1 LLTERQKT
9 WLFLAIMFAF
19 LLLMAAFRPLS
30 VPDEGRYGEV
40 GRWMWESG
48 DWVTPRL
55 NGLPFF
61 HKPPF
66 VYWLEGMSIGLLGNH
81 EFALR
86 LIPAFHVL
94 LMTLVMHAGM
104 TRVFDEKIARRA
116 VMMLA
121 TSLTFLVGG
130 QYVNHDMVVA
140 TWITIAVVCFAF
152 SFMAGDC
159 PDPVWARW
167 GFVACAV
174 GFLSK
179 GLIGFVLPGMV
190 IFFWLVWT
198 RQLKKLVRIPWLS
211 GLGLFLLLSA
221 PWIILTEQK
230 FPGFFDYMFVNQHFK
245 RFTTSN
251 YNNQQPFWFYI
262 LALIVLFFP
271 WIFFAVGRLKSQVT
285 KERDKFQGKK
295 CAWFILCWTWL
306 VAITIFFSIP
316 TSKLVGYILPTIP
329 PLACLAAL
337 GWDAMMS
344 KVKLEKLIFTGI
356 CVINLIIGLAIT
368 YWASDF
374 TKQKR
379 SKDVAEVLACAASPN
394 DYVYV
399 LGGYPYDLPFYAQT
413 TRPLIVIENWINLR
427 KNARDGW
434 HRELFEGAD
443 FDLQAAKNLQSPV
456 SLAVAAGVP
465 GNWLVTNV
473 IATDESLK
481 HWQLDF
487 SGVGWRMYRSSGTLA
502 SKSPKP
508 TEHKSLPGCR
518 Y

>member
-1 LLTERQKT
+1 
-9 WLFLAIMFAF
+9 M
-19 LLLMAAFRPLS
+19 
-30 VPDEGRYGEV
+30 
-40 GRWMWESG
+40 
-48 DWVTPRL
+48 
-55 NGLPFF
+55 
-61 HKPPF
+61 
-66 VYWLEGMSIGLLGNH
+66 
-81 EFALR
+81 
-86 LIPAFHVL
+86 
-94 LMTLVMHAGM
+94 
-104 TRVFDEKIARRA
+104 
-116 VMMLA
+116 
-121 TSLTFLVGG
+121 
-130 QYVNHDMVVA
+130 
-140 TWITIAVVCFAF
+140 
-152 SFMAGDC
+152 
-159 PDPVWARW
+159 
-167 GFVACAV
+167 
-174 GFLSK
+174 
-179 GLIGFVLPGMV
+179 
-190 IFFWLVWT
+190 
-198 RQLKKLVRIPWLS
+198 
-211 GLGLFLLLSA
+211 
-221 PWIILTEQK
+221 
-230 FPGFFDYMFVNQHFK
+230 
-245 RFTTSN
+245 
-251 YNNQQPFWFYI
+251 
-262 LALIVLFFP
+262 
-271 WIFFAVGRLKSQVT
+271 GRLKSQVT